1 MLSEIERATF
11 KKINYLINQKMHTIQ
26 MMVSEMIETKFFK
39 ILIYFSSPAVRLW
52 SWPWQAGFP
61 AHARLLF
68 WSPHRLKRQPQPTH
82 CSRGT
87 SGVRTCSAPL
97 AMTAASNIWTMS
109 AGNAEFEEF
118 LKEGH
123 QLKRN
128 TAKICSAS
136 LGRNR
141 VNSLRSTPWSWLLE
155 VFKQQV
161 DNVAQCYSQ
170 IAHNPREEAR
180 ETE

>member
-68 WSPHRLKRQPQPTH
+68 
-82 CSRGT
+82 
-87 SGVRTCSAPL
+87 
-97 AMTAASNIWTMS
+97 
-109 AGNAEFEEF
+109 
-118 LKEGH
+118 
-123 QLKRN
+123 
-128 TAKICSAS
+128 
-136 LGRNR
+136 
-141 VNSLRSTPWSWLLE
+141 
-155 VFKQQV
+155 
-161 DNVAQCYSQ
+161 
-170 IAHNPREEAR
+170 
-180 ETE
+180 